1 MNVSPLVAGL
11 IASTPALAEE
21 QRANLTAAFSVAGEF
36 QILILSDEERPCAD
50 VVFNTE
56 YNHGRLGFYFID
68 DSELGGLVSFSGIGP
83 EQRSP
88 AEDLRMQPSDAVNLK
103 DSKMSIRNTEALGVA
118 AAEKKIAWV
127 DLITDHELI
136 L

>member
-1 MNVSPLVAGL
+1 MNVLSLVAAL
-11 IASTPALAEE
+11 SASTPALAED
-21 QRANLTAAFSVAGEF
+21 QRTNLTAIFSVEGEC
-36 QILILSDEERPCAD
+36 QILIVSGEERPCKD

-56 YNHGRLGFYFID
+56 YNHSRLGFYFID
-68 DSELGGLVSFSGIGP
+68 DGELGGLVSFSNMGP

-88 AEDLRMQPSDAVNLK
+88 SEDLSMQPSDTVKLK

-127 DLITDHELI
+127 DLSTDHELI